1 MRLLPFGDAGVLVEV
16 ADLDTVLG
24 LHAAVEAA
32 RLEGVVDL
40 VAAARTL
47 LVRIDPE
54 RTTMATVMDTLRTLR
69 PLPSAHGREDAVEVP
84 VVYDGDDL
92 AAVGDATGLGIR
104 GVVEAHTTQT
114 WTVAFAGF
122 APGFGY
128 LVGEDDRLQVPRRT
142 DPRTRVPA
150 GAVGLADRFTGVY
163 PRTSPGGWQLI
174 GRTEVSVWD
183 HDRDPPALFRPGMQ
197 VRFVEVGAAVAE

>member
-1 MRLLPFGDAGVLVEV
+1 MKFLSFGDAGVLVEV

-32 RLEGVVDL
+32 QLEGVVDL

-47 LVRIDPE
+47 LVRFDPE
-54 RTTMATVMDTLRTLR
+54 ATSTAAVTDALRSLR
-69 PLPSAHGREDAVEVP
+69 PAPAAGGDTRTVEVA
-84 VVYDGDDL
+84 VRYDGEDL
-92 AAVGDATGLGIR
+92 EAVGEATGLGVR
-104 GVVEAHTTQT
+104 GVVEAHTAQT

-128 LVGEDDRLQVPRRT
+128 LVGENDRLRVPRKT

-150 GAVGLADRFTGVY
+150 GAVGLADRFSGVY
-163 PRTSPGGWQLI
+163 PRPSPGGWQLI
-174 GRTEVSVWD
+174 GRTDVAVWD
-183 HDRDPPALFRPGMQ
+183 HERDPPALFRPGVR
-197 VRFVEVGAAVAE
+197 VRFVEAP

>member
-1 MRLLPFGDAGVLVEV
+1 MRFLPFGDAGVLVEV

-54 RTTMATVMDTLRTLR
+54 STSTAAVTEALRSLR
-69 PLPSAHGREDAVEVP
+69 PVPAADVETRTVEVA
-84 VVYDGDDL
+84 VRYDGDDL
-92 AAVGDATGLGIR
+92 EAVGEATGLGAR
-104 GVVEAHTTQT
+104 GVVEAHTAQT

-150 GAVGLADRFTGVY
+150 GAVGLADRFSGVY
-163 PRTSPGGWQLI
+163 PRPSPGGWQLI
-174 GRTEVSVWD
+174 GRTDVPVWD
-183 HDRDPPALFRPGMQ
+183 HERDPPALFRPGVR
-197 VRFVEVGAAVAE
+197 VRFVEAP